1 MEERSEFKEFGR
13 VVLSDFTCASG
24 ACFRSD
30 DRGVEELGKKEKS
43 GWTVMNFPGKANFPV
58 SRDPPFFPEVGD

>member
-1 MEERSEFKEFGR
+1 MEERIQRIWGG
-13 VVLSDFTCASG
+13 VLFYPISLVPQG
-24 ACFRSD
+24 CFRSD

>member
-1 MEERSEFKEFGR
+1 MEERIQRIWDG
-13 VVLSDFTCASG
+13 VLFYPISLVPRG
-24 ACFRSD
+24 CFRSD